1 MAWGRKEAELPE
13 SLKGKTPEQVAQELA
28 DAAKMK
34 ADYETYQTK
43 TGEVVKLVETQ
54 KTELQQMRERL
65 ASLEA
70 NPPKPRETGKE
81 PTSVLVDE
89 ATAFREQLTPLAVA
103 NVQNTARI
111 ERMAAESR
119 FLNGDKF
126 EAAIFRQYR
135 NEYETLANTLSLE
148 QAASPGTYENV
159 FAIIKGRHTVEI
171 LDMQK
176 KGTGVF
182 FTESGGHQPPND
194 QPKKSDQLS
203 DEEKRYAKKFGIS
216 EADYVKSRNEVPV
229 MGVV

>member
-1 MAWGRKEAELPE
+1 MAWGRKEEELPE
-13 SLKGKTPEQVAQELA
+13 SLKGKTPAQVAQELA
-28 DAAKMK
+28 DAAKLK
-34 ADYETYQTK
+34 TDYETLK
-43 TGEVVKLVETQ
+43 TQSAALTTSSETQ

-70 NPPKPRETGKE
+70 NPPKQKELGKE

-89 ATAFREQLTPLAVA
+89 AAAFRENLTPLAVA

-194 QPKKSDQLS
+194 PTKKSDQLS
-203 DEEKRYAKKFGIS
+203 EEERKYAKKFGIS

>member
-1 MAWGRKEAELPE
+1 MAWGRKEEELPA
-13 SLKGKTPEQVAQELA
+13 SLKGKTPEQVAQELV
-28 DAAKMK
+28 DAVKLK
-34 ADYETYQTK
+34 TDYETLK
-43 TGEVVKLVETQ
+43 TQSAALTTSSETQ

-70 NPPKPRETGKE
+70 NPPKQKEPGKE

-135 NEYETLANTLSLE
+135 NEYETLANTLNLE
-148 QAASPGTYENV
+148 QAASSGTYENV

-182 FTESGGHQPPND
+182 FTESGGHQPPNES
-194 QPKKSDQLS
+194 KKSDQLS
-203 DEEKRYAKKFGIS
+203 DEEKKYARKFGIS

>member
-13 SLKGKTPEQVAQELA
+13 LLKGKTPEQVAQELV
-28 DAAKMK
+28 DAAKLK
-34 ADYETYQTK
+34 TDYETLK
-43 TGEVVKLVETQ
+43 TQSAALTTSSETQ

-70 NPPKPRETGKE
+70 NPPKPKESGKE

-89 ATAFREQLTPLAVA
+89 ATAFREQLTPLAIA

-148 QAASPGTYENV
+148 QAAALGTYENV

-194 QPKKSDQLS
+194 QTKRSDQLS
-203 DEEKRYAKKFGIS
+203 EDEKKYARKFGIS